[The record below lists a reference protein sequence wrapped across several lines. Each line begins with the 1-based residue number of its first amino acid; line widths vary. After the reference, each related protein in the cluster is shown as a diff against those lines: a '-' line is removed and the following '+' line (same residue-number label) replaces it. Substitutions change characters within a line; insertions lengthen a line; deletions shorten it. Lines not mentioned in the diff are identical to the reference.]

1 MLDRL
6 YAAAALARRRWY
18 ERRPERRRR
27 LDRPVVSVGN
37 VSVGGSG
44 KTPVTACL
52 ARLLLDAGHVPSIL
66 TRGYARRDPAPGVTV
81 VSDGKQLRAGIDQ
94 AGDEPLMLARALPAA
109 PVLVS
114 SDRYLAGQLAERRFG
129 CTVHLLD
136 DGFQH
141 FGLHRDVDLVLVGQ
155 EELESPVALPRG
167 RLREPIDVLRSAD
180 ALVFEMVDAALPVA
194 LALAERVGVTRCFRL
209 RRALGRPRL
218 AGGDA
223 ATAPAEGTRVLAV
236 AGLARPQGFFSAL
249 AVEGWTLAGQL
260 AFPDH
265 HRFGEADVRRILGA
279 MREARAGMVVT
290 TEKDWVRLQPL
301 EPLPFTVALAPLEV
315 TVEPPDTFR
324 EWLLASVG
332 QAVGRAS
339 RLSKN
344 REP

>member
-18 ERRPERRRR
+18 ERHPGHRRR
-27 LDRPVVSVGN
+27 LARPVVSVGN
-37 VSVGGSG
+37 VCVGGSG
-44 KTPVTACL
+44 KTPVTAHV
-52 ARLLLDAGHVPSIL
+52 ARLLIGGGHSPSIL
-66 TRGYARRDPAPGVTV
+66 SRGYGRPEAPPGVTV
-81 VSDGKQLRAGIDQ
+81 VSDGRQVRAGVDR
-94 AGDEPLMLARALPAA
+94 AGDEPLMLARALPGV

-114 SDRYLAGQLAERRFG
+114 ADRYLAGRLAETRFG

-141 FGLHRDVDLVLVGQ
+141 FGLHRDLDLVLVGHDD
-155 EELESPVALPRG
+155 LERPVTLPSG
-167 RLREPIDVLRSAD
+167 RLREPLGVLRAAD
-180 ALVFEMVDAALPVA
+180 AVILEVPDAALPAAVA
-194 LALAERVGVTRCFRL
+194 AIEGAGAARWFRL

-218 AGGDA
+218 IGGDGSE
-223 ATAPAEGTRVLAV
+223 TPAEGTRVLAV
-236 AGLARPQGFFSAL
+236 AGVARPQGFFSAL

-265 HRFGEADVRRILGA
+265 HRFGEGDLRRILGA

-301 EPLPFTVALAPLEV
+301 QPLPFTVALAPLEV
-315 TVEPPDTFR
+315 SIEPAEPFK
-324 EWLLASVG
+324 EWLLAS
-332 QAVGRAS
+332 A
-339 RLSKN
+339 LS